1 MHNHESD
8 ETIRF
13 EMAAA
18 RRIMAAAGLDR
29 DDIAGQVTVRVANE
43 DSLWTT
49 PMDLFEA
56 TLPEHVVKLPFG
68 TRATDGRLIE
78 VDGSAVPVSSAS
90 AWVEAIYRARS
101 EVGCIIHTHAP
112 YIGAVASTGEVIG
125 LYNNRSVIFYDEQ
138 AFYEDDGTGTDSP
151 ERIVD
156 ALGSRSVLIQR
167 NHGAVVTGPNVR
179 IATAAAPWYE
189 IGEEVP
195 KFLKRA
201 DRSLVCCHHEGSRE
215 VWDGS
220 RSDSSRRTAD
230 GQPSTT
236 CSSRP
241 SLSTRGRPANLEVR
255 RR

>member
-179 IATAAAPWYE
+179 IATAAAVLLE
-189 IGEEVP
+189 AAA
-195 KFLKRA
+195 KFQVLAQAVGGKPFPNNDAFLVRKRPH
-201 DRSLVCCHHEGSRE
+201 R
-215 VWDGS
+215 
-220 RSDSSRRTAD
+220 
-230 GQPSTT
+230 
-236 CSSRP
+236 
-241 SLSTRGRPANLEVR
+241 ANLELVWDAHLR
-255 RR
+255 RLRRNSPGMFGAH